1 MEDNRISFN
10 KAAID
15 GLLIPEVGKRTTY
28 HDTKTNG
35 LQLRVTHNGVKT
47 FSLYRRVKAGSVERV
62 TLGRY
67 PDMTVEQARRE
78 AARLNALLV
87 QGINPNTDSRALKT
101 ETTLQQLFD
110 EFLKHRRNR
119 RGAYLADKTKRS
131 YQYDFN
137 LYLSKWGNRK
147 LSQFKDTDFGKLH
160 AQIGKDYPTTANR
173 IIALASSLFSYAQER
188 KLFKGIN
195 PAMGIKKFP
204 ENKRDRFIQSDEL
217 PAFFKALADEPNET
231 LRDFFLVALL
241 TGARRS
247 NVMAMQWN
255 QINLGRAEWR
265 IPTTKN
271 GEPQTV
277 TLTVEAVEIL
287 KARQGTNDTW
297 VFPGVGKSGHLEE
310 PKKGWKRV
318 LERAGIENL
327 RIHDLRRTLGSW
339 QAKTGASLAIVGK
352 SLNHKSLSTTA
363 IYARLDLDPVRDSV
377 DRATNAMLVAAGV
390 KQGGDVVKI
399 TPNRTDMSQTNR
411 NRL

>member
-1 MEDNRISFN
+1 
-10 KAAID
+10 
-15 GLLIPEVGKRTTY
+15 
-28 HDTKTNG
+28 
-35 LQLRVTHNGVKT
+35 
-47 FSLYRRVKAGSVERV
+47 
-62 TLGRY
+62 
-67 PDMTVEQARRE
+67 MTVEQARRE

-110 EFLKHRRNR
+110 DFLKHRRNR
-119 RGAYLADKTKRS
+119 RGAYLADKTKRN
-131 YQYDFN
+131 YQYDFD

-160 AQIGKDYPTTANR
+160 TQIGKEYPTTANR
-173 IIALASSLFSYAQER
+173 IIALASSLFSYALER

-217 PAFFKALADEPNET
+217 PAFFKALADEPNES

-247 NVMAMQWN
+247 NVLAMQWN
-255 QINLGRAEWR
+255 HINLSRAEWR

-287 KARQGTNDTW
+287 KARQGINDTW

-352 SLNHKSLSTTA
+352 SLNHKSPSTTA

-399 TPNRTDMSQTNR
+399 NPTRADINQTNR
-411 NRL
+411 NAL